1 MALGESFQFLLDWY
15 AEQCDEEW
23 EHAFGVELST
33 LDNPGWSLEI
43 DLADTDLA
51 GRRMEGPDF
60 EDAAGRWAQCWSDG
74 KKFRGACDPS
84 SLELVLAQF
93 QNFAGQPG

>member
-1 MALGESFQFLLDWY
+1 MGESFQFLLDWY

-51 GRRMEGPDF
+51 GRLMELYDF
-60 EDAAGRWAQCWSDG
+60 EGDAGRWAQCRSDG
-74 KKFRGACDPS
+74 TKFRGACDPS
-84 SLELVLAQF
+84 SFELVLKQF
-93 QNFAGQPG
+93 ENFVNQPG